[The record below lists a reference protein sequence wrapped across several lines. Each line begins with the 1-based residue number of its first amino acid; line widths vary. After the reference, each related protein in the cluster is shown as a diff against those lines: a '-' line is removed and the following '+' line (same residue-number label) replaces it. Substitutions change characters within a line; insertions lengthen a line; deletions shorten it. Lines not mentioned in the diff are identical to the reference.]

1 MVKVNTIVKLL
12 CEFVIFI
19 SAIPYWYRH
28 SQRRYRTR
36 HTIITF
42 QRRQQS
48 ELWKWNRTKAT
59 NGRICSTSCVVYDD
73 NGESTTSISLWV
85 YVAAFRN
92 INIKDLNST
101 VDTFVVVVGWRNW
114 NISNSKSPKDKWTTF
129 NRLSVSAESGYE
141 GYLWWWDSPLPV
153 VCTTFIFL
161 FWPPP
166 LSTCKDIHFL
176 SPLLVMSRL
185 CSLFGV
191 CVSFGIF

>member
-1 MVKVNTIVKLL
+1 MKQDEGDKRSDLL
-12 CEFVIFI
+12 HFLCCIR
-19 SAIPYWYRH
+19 WY
-28 SQRRYRTR
+28 
-36 HTIITF
+36 
-42 QRRQQS
+42 
-48 ELWKWNRTKAT
+48 
-59 NGRICSTSCVVYDD
+59 
-73 NGESTTSISLWV
+73 GESTTSISLWV

-129 NRLSVSAESGYE
+129 NRLSVSAESGNE